1 MTRRYAEG
9 FDDGYPLRPAS
20 NLLSSLS
27 VAVSRFLETPTSWDG
42 ELTNDEKRDIIDHI
56 KAAVSTSLAA
66 LSGRRLR
73 EQPQPQWQTAYG
85 YRGSGS
91 TSDRRSTVEA
101 IYARWV
107 PIPSS
112 VGDTNAEEFLNDVK
126 SKVVEAID
134 DVKQEVEAQREQEQT
149 PHA

>member
-1 MTRRYAEG
+1 LTRRYAEG

-20 NLLSSLS
+20 NLLTSLS
-27 VAVSRFLETPTSWDG
+27 VAVSRFLETPTTWDG
-42 ELTNDEKRDIIDHI
+42 QLTNDEKRDIIDNI

-85 YRGSGS
+85 FRGTGS
-91 TSDRRSTVEA
+91 TRDRRNAVES

-107 PIPSS
+107 PVPTG
-112 VGDTNAEEFLNDVK
+112 VGDADAEEFLDDVK
-126 SKVVEAID
+126 SKVVTAID
-134 DVKQEVEAQREQEQT
+134 DVRQAVEAQRVLE
-149 PHA
+149 HAAQP

>member
-20 NLLSSLS
+20 NLLTSLS
-27 VAVSRFLETPTSWDG
+27 IAISRFLETTTSWDG
-42 ELTNDEKRDIIDHI
+42 QPTSDEKRDIIDHI

-73 EQPQPQWQTAYG
+73 EQPQPQWQSAYA
-85 YRGSGS
+85 YRGGGS
-91 TSDRRSTVEA
+91 TRDRRNTVES

-107 PIPSS
+107 PIPTGT
-112 VGDTNAEEFLNDVK
+112 GDTDAEEFLDDVK
-126 SKVVEAID
+126 SKVLTAIEN
-134 DVKQEVEAQREQEQT
+134 VRQEVEAQRASAAQ
-149 PHA
+149 AL